1 MAIIKTIDGLTHT
14 VKESIE
20 EVYNIINS
28 QECLKVGVVPLSRR
42 CSICGFEDGQEITK
56 WVYEP
61 AFFMRSAIMMYY

>member
-28 QECLKVGVVPLSRR
+28 QECLKVGVVPLSVR
-42 CSICGFEDGQEITK
+42 CSISGYKLGQETK
-56 WVYEP
+56 RGLYEP
-61 AFFMRSAIMMYY
+61 VSFMRSAIMMYY